1 MFFKEKQYNP
11 KNNEVLLNKKMFT
24 EYNEEL
30 MKIFEDLFHEEDLE
44 TITQAELKHIIRRK
58 VLSYKIKDLDDSLL
72 DHSLIFLEK
81 TKKLARFNVKIE
93 GKEVLCIK
101 YLKDENSTVSLKDN
115 AIVNLTLS
123 IRKLEKTVTELHN
136 RIEETKTKAKEL
148 LLKKEKLVKF
158 N

>member
-1 MFFKEKQYNP
+1 M
-11 KNNEVLLNKKMFT
+11 NNEKFIKKP
-24 EYNEEL
+24 EYLENI
-30 MKIFEDLFHEEDLE
+30 KIE
-44 TITQAELKHIIRRK
+44 
-58 VLSYKIKDLDDSLL
+58 
-72 DHSLIFLEK
+72 LEK